1 MACDASAH
9 IYLAGMLQF
18 ENVYK
23 SYNEQPVL
31 EIENLKLDR
40 KIYWLQGINGSGK
53 TTLLR
58 ILAGQIPFR
67 GDILLEGISLR
78 QNPLSYRRLVSF
90 AEAEPLYPDFITG
103 LELIRFYQDIREGAA
118 AQTDM
123 LIQLFRMHRFLSL
136 PVGTYSSG
144 MVKKLSLMLAFIGKA
159 SLILLD
165 EPLATLDEG
174 SIHILPDLISAYHE
188 EFKTSFI
195 FSSHQPFKSYSQEI
209 DRIAIT
215 NQSVHVVA

>member
-1 MACDASAH
+1 
-9 IYLAGMLQF
+9 MLQF

-23 SYNEQPVL
+23 SYNQQPVL
-31 EIENLKLDR
+31 EIDNLTLDR

-58 ILAGQIPFR
+58 ILAGQIPFS

-103 LELIRFYQDIREGAA
+103 LELVRFYQDIRQSAA
-118 AQTDM
+118 EQTDM
-123 LIQLFRMHRFLSL
+123 LINLFRMHRFLSL

-174 SIHILPDLISAYHE
+174 SIHILPDLISAYSK
-188 EFKTSFI
+188 EFKTCFI
-195 FSSHQPFKSYSQEI
+195 FSSHQPFKSYPQEI

-215 NQSVHVVA
+215 NQSVQVVT

>member
-1 MACDASAH
+1 
-9 IYLAGMLQF
+9 MLQF

-23 SYNEQPVL
+23 SYNQQPVL
-31 EIENLKLDR
+31 EIDNLTLDR

-58 ILAGQIPFR
+58 ILAGQIPFT

-103 LELIRFYQDIREGAA
+103 LELVRFYQDIRQSAA
-118 AQTDM
+118 EQTDM
-123 LIQLFRMHRFLSL
+123 LINLFRMHRFLSL

-174 SIHILPDLISAYHE
+174 SIHILPDLISAYHK
-188 EFKTSFI
+188 EFKTCFI
-195 FSSHQPFKSYSQEI
+195 FSSHQSFKSYPQEI
-209 DRIAIT
+209 ERIAIT
-215 NQSVHVVA
+215 NQSVQVVT

>member
-1 MACDASAH
+1 
-9 IYLAGMLQF
+9 MLQF

-23 SYNEQPVL
+23 SYNQQPVL
-31 EIENLKLDR
+31 EIDNLTLDR
-40 KIYWLQGINGSGK
+40 KVYWLQGTNGSGK

-58 ILAGQIPFR
+58 ILAGQIPFS
-67 GDILLEGISLR
+67 GDVLLEGISLR

-90 AEAEPLYPDFITG
+90 AEAEPMYPDFITG
-103 LELIRFYQDIREGAA
+103 LELVRFYQEIRQSTTT
-118 AQTDM
+118 QTDM
-123 LIQLFRMHRFLSL
+123 LINLFRMHRFLSK

-144 MVKKLSLMLAFIGKA
+144 MVKKLSLLLAFIGKA

-174 SIHILPDLISAYHE
+174 SIHILPDLISAYYK
-188 EFKTSFI
+188 EFKTCFI

-209 DRIAIT
+209 NRIAIT
-215 NQSVHVVA
+215 NQSVHAVI

>member
-1 MACDASAH
+1 
-9 IYLAGMLQF
+9 MLQF

-23 SYNEQPVL
+23 SYNQQPVL
-31 EIENLKLDR
+31 EIGNLTLDR

-58 ILAGQIPFR
+58 ILAGQIPFS
-67 GDILLEGISLR
+67 GDILLEGTSLR

-103 LELIRFYQDIREGAA
+103 LELVRFYQEIRQSAT

-123 LIQLFRMHRFLSL
+123 LINLFRMHRFLSL

-174 SIHILPDLISAYHE
+174 SIHILPDLISAYHK
-188 EFKTSFI
+188 EFKTCFI

-209 DRIAIT
+209 DRITIT
-215 NQSVHVVA
+215 NQSVQAVT